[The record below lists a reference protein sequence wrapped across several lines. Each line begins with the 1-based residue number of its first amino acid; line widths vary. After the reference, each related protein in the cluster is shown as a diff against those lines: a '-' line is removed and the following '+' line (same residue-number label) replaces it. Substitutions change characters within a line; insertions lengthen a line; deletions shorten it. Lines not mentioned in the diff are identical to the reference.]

1 MSGRRLSPGI
11 FLVWCSNCRA
21 CVLWSLMDDA
31 ESPRTPFDLLYTRMP
46 EAPTQFQLDNGCNL
60 QIFLKRRAPEHF
72 ANMRIL
78 IDEPHFR
85 GHTNCSHNYSTRAGL
100 FRFPLHSQF

>member
-1 MSGRRLSPGI
+1 
-11 FLVWCSNCRA
+11 
-21 CVLWSLMDDA
+21 MDDA

-60 QIFLKRRAPEHF
+60 QIFLKRRAPAHF

-85 GHTNCSHNYSTRAGL
+85 GHTNCSNNYSTRAPP
-100 FRFPLHSQF
+100 FVSRCIPSFKVADPAENFAVHAV